1 MTIHFQRIAHAP
13 PPGRELT
20 EGMFLWA
27 LLTVAYFLYAP
38 ALAAPWQ
45 FDDPVNLQGLAGV
58 RDFGTA
64 TDFVFAGIASELG
77 RPLSL
82 ATFLLN
88 APAWPHDPAPFRHVN
103 ILIHLLNGVLVAW
116 LGLRVSRLQP
126 RARDF
131 GTWPALMLTS
141 IWLLHP
147 FLASTSLMVV
157 QRMTL
162 VAATLTLL
170 GLLAFVHGRSL
181 LAHSPRAAY
190 AWMSGGLTLG
200 AGLGV
205 LAKENAALLPFFALV
220 LSVTV
225 LAHLPAGNRRAWH
238 AWQALFF
245 GGPAVLLFVYIIH
258 HWPSLSHG
266 YLARPFSMGERLMS
280 EPVILWQYVRQLLV
294 PNIVAMGPFQDD
306 TAIRTHMS
314 ISVILAILAWIGTVA
329 AALFW
334 RRRAPWFSLAVLWF
348 LAGHVLES
356 TIFNLELYFEHRN
369 YLPALG
375 PLAALVA
382 LAWSRPSRWPR
393 LAATAAVFAAA
404 ALLWQVTTL
413 WGQPML
419 SAERWAAAHP
429 ASSRATQ
436 FLAQR
441 YVLIGDEKT
450 ALRVLE
456 RGRDAAPQASDL
468 ALQTLQ
474 LGCGLMT
481 EADFRAELE
490 QTLAAASSY
499 RASLATP
506 KATNALRI
514 QLNDGACPG
523 LDQKGLT
530 ALIAALLR
538 NPFIDHHG
546 LIKHHLHHQLAEI
559 YTDQGYLD
567 GAVRNL
573 QAAFESRPNPQTAQL
588 LAITFASAGLYEEAI
603 ASLDHAMS
611 RAPNFG
617 LAHRKWETLLKPFR
631 NQLVQYTKSVHHAP
645 TAERRTDPA
654 HS

>member
-1 MTIHFQRIAHAP
+1 MKTHFQRIAHAP

-82 ATFLLN
+82 ASFLLN

-190 AWMSGGLTLG
+190 AWMSGGLILG

-225 LAHLPAGNRRAWH
+225 LTHLPTGNRRAWY

-245 GGPAVLLFVYIIH
+245 GGPAALLFAYISH

-294 PNIVAMGPFQDD
+294 PNIVAMGPFHDD

-314 ISVILAILAWIGTVA
+314 ISV
-329 AALFW
+329 
-334 RRRAPWFSLAVLWF
+334 VL
-348 LAGHVLES
+348 GGVL
-356 TIFNLELYFEHRN
+356 N
-369 YLPALG
+369 
-375 PLAALVA
+375 
-382 LAWSRPSRWPR
+382 
-393 LAATAAVFAAA
+393 
-404 ALLWQVTTL
+404 
-413 WGQPML
+413 
-419 SAERWAAAHP
+419 
-429 ASSRATQ
+429 
-436 FLAQR
+436 
-441 YVLIGDEKT
+441 
-450 ALRVLE
+450 
-456 RGRDAAPQASDL
+456 
-468 ALQTLQ
+468 
-474 LGCGLMT
+474 
-481 EADFRAELE
+481 
-490 QTLAAASSY
+490 
-499 RASLATP
+499 
-506 KATNALRI
+506 
-514 QLNDGACPG
+514 
-523 LDQKGLT
+523 
-530 ALIAALLR
+530 
-538 NPFIDHHG
+538 
-546 LIKHHLHHQLAEI
+546 
-559 YTDQGYLD
+559 
-567 GAVRNL
+567 
-573 QAAFESRPNPQTAQL
+573 
-588 LAITFASAGLYEEAI
+588 
-603 ASLDHAMS
+603 
-611 RAPNFG
+611 
-617 LAHRKWETLLKPFR
+617 
-631 NQLVQYTKSVHHAP
+631 
-645 TAERRTDPA
+645 
-654 HS
+654 